1 MHEMPSLSAQVFMKN
16 DFHSGFLTGSIWF
29 LILKGIT
36 A

>member
-1 MHEMPSLSAQVFMKN
+1 MHAKPSLSAQIFMKN
-16 DFHSGFLTGSIWF
+16 DFHSVFLTGSILY